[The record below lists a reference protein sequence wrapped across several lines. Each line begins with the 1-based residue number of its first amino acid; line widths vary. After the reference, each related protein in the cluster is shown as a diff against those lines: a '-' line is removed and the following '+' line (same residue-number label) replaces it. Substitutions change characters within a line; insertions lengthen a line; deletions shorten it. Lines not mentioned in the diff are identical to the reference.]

1 MLADREGVA
10 WELHTSSFVLNFE
23 SLTQTVT
30 NIAAIFMLQE
40 LYFTSTSE
48 SKMRSCELSFPLKM
62 ERYPAT
68 SGVILPWLNID
79 LSEILAPGRLLG
91 SLGDTHPSKAIFVNT
106 LFFSNN
112 FYLQAQSRHSVQRI
126 GDCLYSKTS

>member
-1 MLADREGVA
+1 MPVSELVANLLMTALNYWLSGLLRESDVRPSKGHHRMQMLADREGVA

-40 LYFTSTSE
+40 LYFTSTSV

-68 SGVILPWLNID
+68 SGG
-79 LSEILAPGRLLG
+79 ILA
-91 SLGDTHPSKAIFVNT
+91 
-106 LFFSNN
+106 
-112 FYLQAQSRHSVQRI
+112 
-126 GDCLYSKTS
+126 